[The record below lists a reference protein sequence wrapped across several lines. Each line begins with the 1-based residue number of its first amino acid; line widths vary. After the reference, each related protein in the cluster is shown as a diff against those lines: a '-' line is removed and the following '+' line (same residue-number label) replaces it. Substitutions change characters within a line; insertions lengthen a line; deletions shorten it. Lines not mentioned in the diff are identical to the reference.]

1 MKHTF
6 LVPKKIFFALKSS
19 TIKKKECRVGT
30 KNRVSRV
37 NKKQTTFFM
46 PYRLAVIKLHSHAPA
61 VVGSAHQLDFVNVF
75 N

>member
-6 LVPKKIFFALKSS
+6 LMPKIIDKLE
-19 TIKKKECRVGT
+19 KKCRVGT
-30 KNRVSRV
+30 KNMVV
-37 NKKQTTFFM
+37 ETNNFFM
-46 PYRLAVIKLHSHAPA
+46 PYRQERLAVIKLHSHAPA